1 VLRAVD
7 EKARVAGVVLPT
19 VAGGVVAD
27 RVRIAALGLVQQTTD
42 APHTT
47 AAATCKP
54 QSQTGRNDKQEEK
67 NVFFFSPSLHLTG
80 VALIAR
86 SQRGTILSAHK
97 RKRTESKQHT
107 CNRHLKR
114 SERNR
119 KNDDLADDLAEKHSD
134 PADSA
139 AKAHADS

>member
-1 VLRAVD
+1 L
-7 EKARVAGVVLPT
+7 L
-19 VAGGVVAD
+19 
-27 RVRIAALGLVQQTTD
+27 AALLPIACESRHSGSYSKPPTHHTQRPPPPANRKVRPEETTS
-42 APHTT
+42 
-47 AAATCKP
+47 K
-54 QSQTGRNDKQEEK
+54 KK
-67 NVFFFSPSLHLTG
+67 KMFFFSPSLPLTG

-107 CNRHLKR
+107 CNRHLKSAR
-114 SERNR
+114 ENQ